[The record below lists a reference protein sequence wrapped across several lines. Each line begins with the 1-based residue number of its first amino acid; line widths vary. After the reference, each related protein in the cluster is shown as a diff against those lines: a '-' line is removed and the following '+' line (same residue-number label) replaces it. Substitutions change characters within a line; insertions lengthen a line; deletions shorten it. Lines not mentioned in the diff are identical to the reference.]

1 MEEIPRPSMPNA
13 TNIFLLWVDDK
24 TIEAKCIWETI
35 NNFSETIV
43 MNQLLSTQ
51 ELRDWLQTH

>member
-24 TIEAKCIWETI
+24 PLEAKFIWDTNNDINETL
-35 NNFSETIV
+35 V
-43 MNQLLSTQ
+43 MKQLLSTK
-51 ELRDWLQTH
+51 